1 MKSPE
6 SGVNASADA
15 SVDFTLTRTFDAPRE
30 LVFATMTQ
38 TGHLQKW
45 WGPQGCTIEV
55 VKHEPLAGGVFHYCM
70 RFGPGVEMYGRF
82 LYREIT
88 PVERI
93 VFVNGFADAEGNP
106 IRYAMSP
113 TWPVEVLNTVTLA
126 EQDGK
131 TVLSL
136 HSTPLNASAIESETF
151 KAGHGSME
159 QGFGGMYD
167 VYDQYLS
174 TLSR

>member
-1 MKSPE
+1 MTSSDP
-6 SGVNASADA
+6 
-15 SVDFTLTRTFDAPRE
+15 SVDFTVTRTFDAPRA

-38 TGHLQKW
+38 TEHLQKW
-45 WGPQGCTIEV
+45 WGPQGCTIDV
-55 VKHEPLAGGVFHYCM
+55 IKHEPQAGGVFHYCM
-70 RFGPGVEMYGRF
+70 RFGPGVEMYGKF
-82 LYREIT
+82 QYREIT

-113 TWPVEVLNTVTLA
+113 TWPIEVLNTTTLV

-131 TVLSL
+131 TVMTL
-136 HSTPLNASAIESETF
+136 HSTPLNAGAIEIETF
-151 KAGHGSME
+151 KAGHDSML

-167 VYDQYLS
+167 EYEKYLA
-174 TLSR
+174 TLGR